1 MIASIHHLDYQSKN
15 EIYSV
20 TKYTKQ
26 GTDRWLENPDEDRR
40 SMLSGLLQQIGG
52 QPLDLS
58 CTRGEYDVSTT
69 GEARSSDTI
78 TNLELSM
85 IKTEVIAE
93 MTILEDIDLNALAK
107 QGAQIIV
114 LDKAP
119 GK

>member
-1 MIASIHHLDYQSKN
+1 M
-15 EIYSV
+15 
-20 TKYTKQ
+20 
-26 GTDRWLENPDEDRR
+26 ENPDEDRR

-78 TNLELSM
+78 
-85 IKTEVIAE
+85 KTEVIAE